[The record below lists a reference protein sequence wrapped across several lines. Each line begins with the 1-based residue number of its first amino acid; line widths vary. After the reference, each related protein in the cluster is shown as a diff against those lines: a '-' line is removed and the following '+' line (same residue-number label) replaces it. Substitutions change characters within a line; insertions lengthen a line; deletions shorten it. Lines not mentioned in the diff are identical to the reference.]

1 MKNRS
6 QDTLDSLR
14 LVFVVL
20 SLTLAGIHLYLG
32 VFAQSVPDERATQFT
47 VIGLSLLIGPMLYWT
62 PYWRP
67 ILYLVGAGLA
77 VYLGVLWLLAGM
89 DYFLIGGLTGII
101 AVGFI
106 VLGIYLFVRGEVATT
121 GA

>member
-1 MKNRS
+1 
-6 QDTLDSLR
+6 
-14 LVFVVL
+14 
-20 SLTLAGIHLYLG
+20 
-32 VFAQSVPDERATQFT
+32 
-47 VIGLSLLIGPMLYWT
+47 
-62 PYWRP
+62 
-67 ILYLVGAGLA
+67 
-77 VYLGVLWLLAGM
+77 M